1 MTAATGTKRRGGRA
15 GGDRSIRGASVD
27 DGPKGHNAERAGSL
41 DGIRVLDLTRF
52 MAGPFGT
59 AMLADYGAEVIK
71 IEPPGEGDG
80 ARAWGPPFAG
90 GESIYF
96 LSVNRN
102 KRSITLNL
110 RHPEG
115 RALFLKLVD
124 WADVLVENFTP
135 GTMSRLGLGEDVLR
149 QRNPRLVY
157 CAISGFGQTG
167 PYRNRSAFDLILQGM
182 GGVMGTTGE
191 EGGDPVRVGIPIAD
205 IAGGMYA
212 AYAIALALFARGR
225 TGAGQYLDVSLMDAQ
240 ISWLSYYVGIY
251 LTTGEIPPRRGSAHA
266 TVVPYQAFAC
276 ADGRYI
282 TLGTGNDRLF
292 RRFCEVAGVALAD
305 DPRFRTNPDRIRH
318 RDELIPMLEALF
330 RSRPAGAWLDA
341 LQEAGV
347 PCGPISTVDEIVVD
361 PQVRARQML
370 VEMEHPS
377 AGRITVTGI
386 PVKCSETPGSI
397 RLPPPRLGEHTDAVL
412 ADLGVAPAEV
422 SRLRSLGVV

>member
-1 MTAATGTKRRGGRA
+1 MEDAPKSQRTRRA
-15 GGDRSIRGASVD
+15 G
-27 DGPKGHNAERAGSL
+27 PL

-59 AMLADYGAEVIK
+59 AMLADYGADVIK
-71 IEPPGEGDG
+71 VEPPGEGDG

-90 GESIYF
+90 EESIYF

-115 RALFLKLVD
+115 RALLLKLVER
-124 WADVLVENFTP
+124 ADVVVENFTP
-135 GTMSRLGLGEDVLR
+135 GTMSRLGLGEDTLR
-149 QRNPRLVY
+149 QHNPRLIY

-167 PYRNRSAFDLILQGM
+167 PYRDRPAFDLILQGM

-191 EGGDPVRVGIPIAD
+191 EGGDPMRVGIPIAD

-212 AYAIALALFARGR
+212 AYAITLALFARDR
-225 TGAGQYLDVSLMDAQ
+225 TGAGQDLDVSLMDAQ

-251 LTTGEIPPRRGSAHA
+251 LATGEVPPRRGSAHA

-292 RRFCEVAGVALAD
+292 RRFCEVAGVDLAD
-305 DPRFRTNPDRIRH
+305 DSRFRTNPDRIRH
-318 RDELIPMLEALF
+318 RGELIPVLERLF
-330 RSRPAGAWLDA
+330 QSRPAAAWLDA
-341 LQEAGV
+341 LHEAGV

-361 PQVRARQML
+361 PQVRAREML
-370 VEMEHPS
+370 VEVEHPS
-377 AGRITVTGI
+377 AGRVTVAGL
-386 PVKCSETPGSI
+386 PVKLSHTPGSI
-397 RLPPPRLGEHTDAVL
+397 RRPPPRLGEHTDAVL
-412 ADLGVAPAEV
+412 AELGLPPAEI
-422 SRLRSLGVV
+422 SRLRSLGVL

>member
-1 MTAATGTKRRGGRA
+1 MDDRPNGRSTQVA
-15 GGDRSIRGASVD
+15 G
-27 DGPKGHNAERAGSL
+27 PL
-41 DGIRVLDLTRF
+41 DGVRVLDLTRF

-102 KRSITLNL
+102 KRSIALNL

-135 GTMSRLGLGEDVLR
+135 GTMSRLGIGDDALR
-149 QRNPRLVY
+149 ERNPRLIY

-167 PYRNRSAFDLILQGM
+167 PYRDRPAFDLILQGM

-212 AYAIALALFARGR
+212 AYTIALALFARDR
-225 TGAGQYLDVSLMDAQ
+225 TGTGQYLDVSLMDAQ

-292 RRFCEVAGVALAD
+292 RRFCEVAGAPLAD
-305 DPRFRTNPDRIRH
+305 DSRFRTNPDRIRH
-318 RDELIPMLEALF
+318 RTELIPLLERLF
-330 RSRPAGAWLDA
+330 KSRPAAAWLGA
-341 LQEAGV
+341 LHEAGV

-370 VEMEHPS
+370 VEIEHPS
-377 AGRITVTGI
+377 AGRITVTGV
-386 PVKCSETPGSI
+386 PVKCSATPGSI
-397 RLPPPRLGEHTDAVL
+397 RRPPPRLGEHTDAVL
-412 ADLGVAPAEV
+412 TDLGLAPVEI
-422 SRLRSLGVV
+422 SRLKSLGVV